1 MSLAECIVMVRVV
14 MVVEDVTAAE
24 DVRQNGDDG
33 QHNFCCS
40 KFFTSRCRSKITEQ
54 TSSFTDDK
62 YYCVVDGFGYPTL
75 ENILYCP
82 YCGSNLVGH

>member
-1 MSLAECIVMVRVV
+1 
-14 MVVEDVTAAE
+14 MVVEGVTSEEQRVIGE
-24 DVRQNGDDG
+24 DHQYY
-33 QHNFCCS
+33 CCIEFFRS
-40 KFFTSRCRSKITEQ
+40 KCNSKITEQ

-62 YYCVVDGFGYPTL
+62 YYCVIDGFGYPVL

>member
-1 MSLAECIVMVRVV
+1 
-14 MVVEDVTAAE
+14 MVVEDVTAE
-24 DVRQNGDDG
+24 EGRQNGDD
-33 QHNFCCS
+33 QHYFCCS
-40 KFFTSRCRSKITEQ
+40 EFFTSRYRSKITEQ

-62 YYCVVDGFGYPTL
+62 YYCVVDGFGYPIL